1 MVVSPGLVPGPACGA
16 LQRQALDPA
25 GQGGE
30 IPDQAVKGGIAVVF
44 HLHHVVTQVAAMFR
58 SSVPGWIEK
67 NDVLGKCEVMINGEA
82 EDDTVFLGKN
92 RNVTA
97 AAIQIRLFIDHK
109 RRRAGKGMADRIIK
123 RVFHDFESG
132 GLAVAVNSK
141 IIVRFFQ
148 HPAVAVN
155 EGDARKLKP
164 RQYVRHGIRRQKVIA
179 VEKLDRRQGG
189 GGNACILRLSGAA
202 VGLLDD
208 FAVGEGSDQVF
219 GDFDGTV
226 RGTII
231 DNNKL
236 PFEVSFLGENAFQ
249 GRLKIPF
256 LVVGAT
262 KETPSVLPSIQ
273 VNRCAP

>member
-1 MVVSPGLVPGPACGA
+1 
-16 LQRQALDPA
+16 
-25 GQGGE
+25 
-30 IPDQAVKGGIAVVF
+30 
-44 HLHHVVTQVAAMFR
+44 
-58 SSVPGWIEK
+58 
-67 NDVLGKCEVMINGEA
+67 
-82 EDDTVFLGKN
+82 
-92 RNVTA
+92 
-97 AAIQIRLFIDHK
+97 
-109 RRRAGKGMADRIIK
+109 MADRIIK

-132 GLAVAVNSK
+132 GLAFAVNSK

-155 EGDARKLKP
+155 EGDARQLKP
-164 RQYVRHGIRRQKVIA
+164 RQHVRHGIRRQKVIA

-256 LVVGAT
+256 LVLGGNDEGNALGLAVHSSQSLR
-262 KETPSVLPSIQ
+262 P
-273 VNRCAP
+273 VNPERCHYPTAPLSPQSGYRKTERRWIRCAGIL